1 MGNVLLVDDDLNR
14 LAQVRQLLDG
24 KFDVEPAFNAW
35 DGVGAALMYK
45 PTLVLFNLSSPI
57 MTGPE
62 ALRLIRSEEVLQKLP
77 ILGFTEPRDLELEE
91 VSLKNGCTRILENLL
106 DPSLPQLFQSCLS
119 ASESDSRA

>member
-45 PTLVLFNLSSPI
+45 PTLVLFNLASPI

-62 ALRLIRSEEVLQKLP
+62 ALRLIRSEEVLQELP
-77 ILGFTEPRDLELEE
+77 IFGFT
-91 VSLKNGCTRILENLL
+91 LKYGCTRILENLL